1 MLYSKIKSIISERGI
16 STRSLEKETGIGENT
31 IWRWDKHSP
40 SIDKVKAV
48 ADYLGVTIDELVS
61 G

>member
-1 MLYSKIKSIISERGI
+1 MIYENIRRFARESGKTISDVEVGAGI
-16 STRSLEKETGIGENT
+16 TKQT

-48 ADYLGVTIDELVS
+48 ADYLGVTIDELVRS
-61 G
+61 